1 MSLAQLKA
9 YLETEEAKKD
19 VIKSAKA
26 AGFDVNEEDLSGVS
40 GGLNPNESDKQSH
53 ALKDG
58 LDVKDGITLKG
69 KPLVKDGTTLK
80 DR

>member
-1 MSLAQLKA
+1 MSLAQLRT
-9 YLETEEAKKD
+9 YLQTDEAKKD
-19 VIKSAKA
+19 LVEKA
-26 AGFDVNEEDLSGVS
+26 REAGFDVNEEDLSGVA
-40 GGLNPNESDKQSH
+40 GGLNPDESDKQSH
-53 ALKDG
+53 TLKDG

>member
-9 YLETEEAKKD
+9 FFETEEAKKY
-19 VIKSAKA
+19 VVKCARE
-26 AGFDVNEEDLSGVS
+26 AGFEVSEEDLSGVS
-40 GGLNPNESDKQSH
+40 GGLNPGESDKQSH
-53 ALKDG
+53 TL
-58 LDVKDGITLKG
+58 KDGITLKG